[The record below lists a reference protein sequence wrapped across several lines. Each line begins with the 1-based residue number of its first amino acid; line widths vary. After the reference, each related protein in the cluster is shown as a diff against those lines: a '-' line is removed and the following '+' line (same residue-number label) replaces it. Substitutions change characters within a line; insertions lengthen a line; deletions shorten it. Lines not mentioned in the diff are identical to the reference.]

1 MRSQNIVA
9 HMAIETSVLLTLLKY
24 MAMIKF
30 NRAIYLQI
38 QIAQMAVPE
47 NI

>member
-9 HMAIETSVLLTLLKY
+9 HMAIETSVFLTLLKY
-24 MAMIKF
+24 KAMIKF